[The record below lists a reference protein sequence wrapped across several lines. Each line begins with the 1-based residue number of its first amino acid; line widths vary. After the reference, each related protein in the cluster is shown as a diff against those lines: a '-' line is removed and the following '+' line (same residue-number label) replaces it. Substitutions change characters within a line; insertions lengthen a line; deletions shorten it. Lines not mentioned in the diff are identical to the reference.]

1 MQAKL
6 PKSLEEVGLKD
17 IVDGESVYTVPW
29 AMYAD
34 DKGLMWLNGNYTFEN
49 HSMGTLKMKVSKKSG
64 GYICDVSMC
73 KDQRWSRGGGQFV
86 GDFKPLPVAKL
97 VGF

>member
-6 PKSLEEVGLKD
+6 PESLEAVGLKD

-34 DKGLMWLNGNYTFEN
+34 DNGSMWLNGNYSFED
-49 HSMGTLKMKVSKKSG
+49 HSGGTLRMKVTKKSG
-64 GYICDVSMC
+64 DYICDVSMC
-73 KDQRWSRGGGQFV
+73 KDHGWSRGGGQFF
-86 GDFKPLPVAKL
+86 GDFIPLPVAKL
-97 VGF
+97 VGV